1 MCVDII
7 LSFAHKKDINIAY
20 DLGCDLWA
28 YPDKLKKKKKKGPW
42 HSESELQSFLSKK
55 NHSPDKLGGVRL
67 RIYVGECAQIK
78 HSSKKG
84 QS

>member
-1 MCVDII
+1 MRVDII
-7 LSFAHKKDINIAY
+7 LSSAHKKDMNIAY
-20 DLGCDLWA
+20 DLGCDLRA
-28 YPDKLKKKKKKGPW
+28 CPDELKKKRPW
-42 HSESELQSFLSKK
+42 HSESELQSFLSKE
-55 NHSPDKLGGVRL
+55 NYSPDKLGGVRL

>member
-1 MCVDII
+1 MI
-7 LSFAHKKDINIAY
+7 LGVTFEHIQINSKKI
-20 DLGCDLWA
+20 
-28 YPDKLKKKKKKGPW
+28 KKGPW
-42 HSESELQSFLSKK
+42 HSESELQSFVSKK

>member
-1 MCVDII
+1 MRVDII
-7 LSFAHKKDINIAY
+7 LSFAHKKDINTAY

-28 YPDKLKKKKKKGPW
+28 CPDELKKKKKRPW
-42 HSESELQSFLSKK
+42 HSESELQSFLSKE
-55 NHSPDKLGGVRL
+55 NYSPDKLGGVRL

-78 HSSKKG
+78 HSSKEG